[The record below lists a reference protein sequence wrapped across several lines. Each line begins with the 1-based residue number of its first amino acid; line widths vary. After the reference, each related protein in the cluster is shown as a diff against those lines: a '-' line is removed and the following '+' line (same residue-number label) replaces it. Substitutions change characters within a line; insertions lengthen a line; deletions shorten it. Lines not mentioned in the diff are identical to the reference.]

1 MIKGNR
7 MEATG
12 RRPSMMVSDVYIAQL
27 SFWTMETR
35 GSRTMAGAFLSQ
47 ALGSSLTHP
56 RRQRHI
62 IYGWTTRRGRICR
75 VWFLQHGQ

>member
-1 MIKGNR
+1 MMKGNR

-47 ALGSSLTHP
+47 PWAA
-56 RRQRHI
+56 R
-62 IYGWTTRRGRICR
+62 
-75 VWFLQHGQ
+75 